1 MQCGNLNINKL
12 STINRN
18 ILSKCWSLTTPFLEN
33 NVFYDFNVNVLN
45 KCKNSLPIV
54 VVVEGHILVFQHP
67 IFHLSWSGQHQVT
80 ICFWYFPI
88 HGKTMHLNQGK
99 FNIQRKKIE
108 NGQVE
113 CISKHWMH
121 LSRMKIISNYDNPS
135 SIMLLEVVNKIDESW
150 ITFIEDKRDGENR
163 TYRWLPKTAALTSKP
178 LPIFPCARLCDLVR

>member
-1 MQCGNLNINKL
+1 MTDDIRMQCGNLNINKL

-18 ILSKCWSLTTPFLEN
+18 ILLKCWSLTTPFLEN

-54 VVVEGHILVFQHP
+54 VVEEGHILVFQHP
-67 IFHLSWSGQHQVT
+67 IFHLSWSVQHQVT

-99 FNIQRKKIE
+99 FNIQRKKIQY
-108 NGQVE
+108 GQVE

-121 LSRMKIISNYDNPS
+121 LSRMKIIPIHYNP
-135 SIMLLEVVNKIDESW
+135 ILWYVVW
-150 ITFIEDKRDGENR
+150 G
-163 TYRWLPKTAALTSKP
+163 
-178 LPIFPCARLCDLVR
+178 C